1 MEFKRADSIIKTE
14 INGVSLRGDA
24 ARVSAQMRRAQRK
37 VLAVSAKILVGRA
50 TSFTLSLAVRYIKS
64 RFDAAFGKGAAEKIF
79 KSSNSLYDCIS
90 AVRFVIGE
98 VSRYDEKFAKA
109 CEKYDG

>member
-37 VLAVSAKILVGRA
+37 ILAVAAKILVGRA
-50 TSFTLSLAVRYIKS
+50 TSLLFRLR
-64 RFDAAFGKGAAEKIF
+64 
-79 KSSNSLYDCIS
+79 
-90 AVRFVIGE
+90 
-98 VSRYDEKFAKA
+98 
-109 CEKYDG
+109 